1 MQVTAELVA
10 TVHTRYV
17 FQGLAD
23 FHFFGS
29 RRQPI
34 SPLLAYGPHPVGV
47 QPEPLM
53 TTPAQFS
60 RVDVP
65 LNYGYKQLV
74 ISSAGGLLLCVGSV
88 PAVVVLGLW
97 QCVALPP
104 RHPAMQP
111 YQASQASLKGI
122 LQHFF
127 FTCLTGSAWQ
137 QHHHRADFS
146 GLTGNWIL

>member
-1 MQVTAELVA
+1 MQVTSELVA
-10 TVHTRYV
+10 TVHTCYA

-74 ISSAGGLLLCVGSV
+74 IGSAGGLLHV
-88 PAVVVLGLW
+88 P
-97 QCVALPP
+97 
-104 RHPAMQP
+104 PAGRCIVP
-111 YQASQASLKGI
+111 
-122 LQHFF
+122 
-127 FTCLTGSAWQ
+127 
-137 QHHHRADFS
+137 
-146 GLTGNWIL
+146 